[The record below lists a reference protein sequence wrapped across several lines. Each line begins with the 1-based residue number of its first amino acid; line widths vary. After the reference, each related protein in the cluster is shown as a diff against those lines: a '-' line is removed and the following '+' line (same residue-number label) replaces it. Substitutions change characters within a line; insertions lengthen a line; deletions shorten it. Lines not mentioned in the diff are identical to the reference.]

1 MEALPPQLALPGRND
16 FEFLIHFATEEP
28 MNMRRSLVPL
38 ALVGLILVWAGPTGA
53 FSISFIETGDETANI
68 VVSTDNPSATKA
80 TTPESA
86 LVTATVSGLL
96 SPELQTDGVFLFGLT
111 EAGSSKIS
119 DIVTIRLTTTLSTI
133 SFFTVFTQSLVA
145 SFESDTEASLVDPG
159 SFFTGLIEETG
170 RPQVVI
176 DCELFFA
183 GDCLT
188 VTVQSDFTPVP
199 EPSMGL
205 LVGLTGLIAMGG
217 VLWRRSRRS

>member
-38 ALVGLILVWAGPTGA
+38 ALVGLILVWAGPASA

-96 SPELQTDGVFLFGLT
+96 SPELSLP
-111 EAGSSKIS
+111 SS
-119 DIVTIRLTTTLSTI
+119 RPE
-133 SFFTVFTQSLVA
+133 VA
-145 SFESDTEASLVDPG
+145 FPASL
-159 SFFTGLIEETG
+159 S
-170 RPQVVI
+170 
-176 DCELFFA
+176 A
-183 GDCLT
+183 
-188 VTVQSDFTPVP
+188 
-199 EPSMGL
+199 
-205 LVGLTGLIAMGG
+205 
-217 VLWRRSRRS
+217 